1 MKVKVKDKTFE
12 GSFVQQDLK
21 QQQQKK
27 PTKKP
32 AQNNSSKQFFLSR
45 QFFFC
50 SYQYIF
56 LVIYNKENVSFR
68 MSNVF

>member
-45 QFFFC
+45 QFF
-50 SYQYIF
+50 SVVINIF
-56 LVIYNKENVSFR
+56 SWLFTIKK
-68 MSNVF
+68 M